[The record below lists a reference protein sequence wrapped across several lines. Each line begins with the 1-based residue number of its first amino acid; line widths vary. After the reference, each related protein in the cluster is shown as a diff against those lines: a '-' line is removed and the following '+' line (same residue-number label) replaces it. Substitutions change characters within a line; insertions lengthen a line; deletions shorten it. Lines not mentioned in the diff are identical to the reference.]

1 MEMNIVMKQTRQYSA
16 PVLNSEQVLWS
27 EGGGWGW
34 ETGKKRKELAPSLP
48 PAPERLRPSPPPLLS
63 PSESLL
69 AGYSRPYFA
78 SYLDVR
84 QCA

>member
-16 PVLNSEQVLWS
+16 PVLNSEQALWS

-48 PAPERLRPSPPPLLS
+48 PAPERLRRPPPPSSPPQRACSQATLVLILL
-63 PSESLL
+63 PTWT
-69 AGYSRPYFA
+69 
-78 SYLDVR
+78 
-84 QCA
+84 